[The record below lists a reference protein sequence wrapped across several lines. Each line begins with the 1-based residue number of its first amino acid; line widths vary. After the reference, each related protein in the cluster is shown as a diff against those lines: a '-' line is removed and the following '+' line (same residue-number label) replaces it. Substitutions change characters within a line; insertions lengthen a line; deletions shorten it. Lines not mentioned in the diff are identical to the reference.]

1 MNFCHNLCYLKT
13 QACARLSKKT
23 SESCKTTHNTLQ
35 KMITTNEKQIAV
47 CWKKILN
54 WVSFSPVTE
63 NRVDVL
69 QSPATKA
76 TSPESSAW
84 QSLIVSVYCLST
96 QAMEIRESP
105 FNLSPLR
112 VQYASAMGCS
122 SSTQKM
128 TVSLTG
134 TTVLRGSFLVMLPG
148 VE

>member
-1 MNFCHNLCYLKT
+1 M
-13 QACARLSKKT
+13 
-23 SESCKTTHNTLQ
+23 
-35 KMITTNEKQIAV
+35 
-47 CWKKILN
+47 
-54 WVSFSPVTE
+54 TE
-63 NRVDVL
+63 NRVEVL

-96 QAMEIRESP
+96 QAMEIRESSLS
-105 FNLSPLR
+105 FSPLR
-112 VQYASAMGCS
+112 VQWAPGQGCS

-148 VE
+148 ICEEVDFTLKKESGLQWIQFV